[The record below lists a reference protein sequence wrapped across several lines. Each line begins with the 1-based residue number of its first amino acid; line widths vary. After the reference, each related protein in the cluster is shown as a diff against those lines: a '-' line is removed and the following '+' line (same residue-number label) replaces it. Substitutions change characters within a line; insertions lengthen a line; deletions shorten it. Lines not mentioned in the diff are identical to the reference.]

1 MSTTETV
8 LVIAAV
14 GVVAYLVMRRQ
25 DADKAASQ
33 PAPAQ
38 GVAVG
43 RGKYDFFAELSEDVS
58 GAISNLGSSYAEAQ
72 RARQESGLS
81 YDLERRRLE
90 IEAAKAAKAEA
101 QKTGA

>member
-8 LVIAAV
+8 LVIAVV
-14 GVVAYLVMRRQ
+14 GVVAYLVMRQQ
-25 DADKAASQ
+25 DADRAAS
-33 PAPAQ
+33 APASAP
-38 GVAVG
+38 GPVMG

-72 RARQESGLS
+72 KQKQESGLS

-90 IEAAKAAKAEA
+90 IEAAKAEAK
-101 QKTGA
+101 KT